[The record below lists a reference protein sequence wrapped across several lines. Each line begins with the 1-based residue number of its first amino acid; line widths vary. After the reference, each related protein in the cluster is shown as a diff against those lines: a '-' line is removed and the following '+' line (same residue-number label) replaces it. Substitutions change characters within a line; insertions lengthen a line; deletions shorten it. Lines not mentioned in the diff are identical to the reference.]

1 MGNRI
6 FKWLVRHYKELICV
20 VLFLLCVI
28 AAYFS
33 HLKVLMYKKIINT
46 IKNENELISGSQNN
60 HSNGI
65 WNFARRDNLEFLLN
79 NIQAK
84 GLLQHKAITLSSIV
98 IMQYI
103 DNYSFCFCWVTVTPK
118 VTSIKLSFD
127 NEGDSVVI
135 EIPDMV
141 QKRHLEESKSFIC
154 HGYADVI
161 EKNNKLYYFFKK
173 LNDGELI
180 YVDFFSGDKKI
191 GEQAYKRV
199 RIVNFAK
206 KSDHQ
211 TSDPNI
217 RP

>member
-6 FKWLVRHYKELICV
+6 FKWLVRHYKESICV

-28 AAYFS
+28 TAYFS
-33 HLKVLMYKKIINT
+33 HSKVLMYKKIINT
-46 IKNENELISGSQNN
+46 IKSENELISDSQNN
-60 HSNGI
+60 HSSGI

-79 NIQAK
+79 NIQEK
-84 GLLQHKAITLSSIV
+84 RLLQRKAIALSSIV
-98 IMQYI
+98 IMKYI
-103 DNYSFCFCWVTVTPK
+103 DKYSFCFCWITFTPK
-118 VTSIKLSFD
+118 VTSIKLSID
-127 NEGDSVVI
+127 NEGDSVTI

-154 HGYADVI
+154 HGYAEVV
-161 EKNNKLYYFFKK
+161 EKNNKLYYFFEK

-199 RIVNFAK
+199 RIVNFSQ

-211 TSDPNI
+211 ASGPNI
-217 RP
+217 CP